1 MDQPLVA
8 SFVLERATNEMKD
21 SRRTTGA
28 ARPNVVCR
36 TDAELPA
43 VSDDKWTTAWIFL

>member
-8 SFVLERATNEMKD
+8 SFVLETATNEMKD

-28 ARPNVVCR
+28 ARPSVVCR

-43 VSDDKWTTAWIFL
+43 ISDDK